1 MADSSDAASM
11 NVLSHPQGDHYGVPA
26 GLRIVRDSTGL
37 PASYAYGRNYPRRC
51 RNCRGKVATTPAF
64 ALPGLPDREV

>member
-26 GLRIVRDSTGL
+26 GLRIVRDSI
-37 PASYAYGRNYPRRC
+37 
-51 RNCRGKVATTPAF
+51 
-64 ALPGLPDREV
+64 GLPDS